1 MESNTYTSTSALA
14 AACDTLDLIYSYIH
28 DEFWEGCEQV
38 LPDLLREAAG
48 LLDAARPGMSAEGYA
63 EGLRL
68 LGLYR
73 QEVAARL

>member
-1 MESNTYTSTSALA
+1 MESNTYTPAAALA
-14 AACDTLDLIYSYIH
+14 AVCDNFDLIYSYIH
-28 DEFWEGCEQV
+28 DDFWEGCEQV
-38 LPDLLREAAG
+38 LPDLLQEATD